1 MKSNGK
7 TEIFDYNEILE
18 ALKDY
23 AKNGIPTG
31 FKTGVQTLDKN
42 LKFDKGKLATI
53 TGIPGMGKSEF
64 VDFICTQMNKLHK
77 FKTLYFSAEDSL
89 KEHLIK
95 LCKKINFDEKYTD
108 EDKAKYISENYK
120 FINYENVY
128 SVEKLFE
135 VAEEEIN
142 RSYFDILVIDPFNKL
157 EADKAYN
164 VNMTDYIS
172 KFLDRLLRFTK
183 KYNVLTFLVSHPKK
197 MLNLDLIPSAY
208 DIADSAHF
216 FNKSDYCISIHA
228 RKEECR
234 TVVKVDKVKYSYLGS
249 CTMFELGYDTQT
261 TNFFD
266 VCQDSLFSKSD
277 REDELFGAVAHVQQ
291 PKPNK
296 QSKEAQRIEIAK
308 AVLQEAESKINYKE
322 LMQTKV
328 AYLNNVCAKQSD
340 TITLQDAL
348 TKAATIQDK
357 QAELRLLTDKTA
369 IQSYKRNNFP
379 AFAPSVT
386 FNSDGTT
393 KDNVKQ
399 INPIICIDVDGQDN
413 GYMPTN
419 KMKDIVSKIDSVF
432 YAQESASGKG
442 IFCLIQIADANKFKE
457 HFNALSEEFKAKGLI
472 IDAQCKDVNRKRF
485 IAYDP
490 NPYINKNAVIYK
502 DINED
507 ISKQNAQDTT
517 TTPFYRSD
525 MSDKTHQPTWPNG
538 WSNYTDE
545 QKAEYIVNQCITNNI
560 LINKTHADSLT
571 IASAL
576 KTIYHSTDTGLNYC
590 LQLRQ
595 MRKGTDEAKQTYM
608 YKTAATKTNAVG
620 CLVNLYKNA
629 IIVQN

>member
-1 MKSNGK
+1 MESNK
-7 TEIFDYNEILE
+7 NIEIFGYADVLD

-31 FKTGVQTLDKN
+31 FKTGIETLDKN
-42 LKFDKGKLATI
+42 IKFEKGKLATI

-64 VDFICTQMNKLHK
+64 VDFICLQLNKLHK

-95 LCKKINFDEKYTD
+95 LCKKINFDENYTE
-108 EDKAKYISENYK
+108 EDKAKYISENCR
-120 FINYENVY
+120 FINYDNVY

-135 VAEEEIN
+135 VAEKEIN

-183 KYNVLTFLVSHPKK
+183 KYNVLTFLVAHPKK
-197 MLNLDLIPSAY
+197 MLNLDVIPSAY

-228 RKEECR
+228 LKEECR
-234 TVVKVDKVKYSYLGS
+234 TVVKVDKVKYSYLGV
-249 CTMFELGYDTQT
+249 CTIFELGYDTLT

-266 VCQDSLFSKSD
+266 VCKDSLFSKSEG
-277 REDELFGAVAHVQQ
+277 EDYKASKFTI
-291 PKPNK
+291 PKQADK
-296 QSKEAQRIEIAK
+296 QSKEVQRFEIAK
-308 AVLQEAESKINYKE
+308 AVLQETESKIDYNK

-328 AYLNNVCAKQSD
+328 AYMDNVCAKHSD

-348 TKAATIQDK
+348 SKADGIQDI
-357 QAELRLLTDKTA
+357 QAELRQLTDKTE
-369 IQSYKRNNFP
+369 IQMYKRNNFP

-393 KDNVKQ
+393 KDNVNQ
-399 INPIICIDVDGQDN
+399 INTIICVDIDGQDN

-419 KMKDIVSKIDSVF
+419 KMKQIVSKIDSVF
-432 YAQESASGKG
+432 YAQESAGGKG
-442 IFCLIQIADANKFKE
+442 IFCLIQVADTNKFKE
-457 HFNALSEEFKAKGLI
+457 HFNALQDTFKDKGLI
-472 IDAQCKDVNRKRF
+472 IDAQCSDINRKRF
-485 IAYDP
+485 VAYDAQ
-490 NPYINKNAVIYK
+490 PYTNKEAVIFTDTK
-502 DINED
+502 ADI
-507 ISKQNAQDTT
+507 IIQPSIQQNTT
-517 TTPFYRSD
+517 TTP
-525 MSDKTHQPTWPNG
+525 THQARTTWPSG
-538 WSNYTDE
+538 WAHYSDA
-545 QKAEYIVNQCITNNI
+545 QKAEYIITECLTNNI
-560 LINKTHADSLT
+560 IINKSHADSLT

-576 KTIYHSTDTGLNYC
+576 KTIYKDDSDTGLNYC

-608 YKTAATKTNAVG
+608 YQNATEKTNAVG
-620 CLVNLYKNA
+620 CLVNLYKSA
-629 IIVQN
+629 IIKQN

>member
-1 MKSNGK
+1 MESNGK

-95 LCKKINFDEKYTD
+95 LCKKINFNEKYTD

-142 RSYFDILVIDPFNKL
+142 RNYFDILVIAPFNKL

-183 KYNVLTFLVSHPKK
+183 RYNVLTFLVAHPKK

-277 REDELFGAVAHVQQ
+277 REDELFCLVAHEQQ

-296 QSKEAQRIEIAK
+296 QPKEAQRIEIAK
-308 AVLQEAESKINYKE
+308 AVLQEAESKINYNE

-328 AYLNNVCAKQSD
+328 AYMDNVCAKQSD
-340 TITLQDAL
+340 TITLQEAL
-348 TKAATIQDK
+348 TKAASIQDK
-357 QAELRLLTDKTA
+357 QAELRALTDKTEM
-369 IQSYKRNNFP
+369 QKYKRNNFP
-379 AFAPSVT
+379 AITPSVV
-386 FNSDGTT
+386 FNQDGTT

-399 INPIICIDVDGQDN
+399 INPIICIDIDGQDN
-413 GYMPTN
+413 NYMSTDR
-419 KMKDIVSKIDSVF
+419 MKDIVSKINSVF

-442 IFCLIQIADANKFKE
+442 IFCFVQVSDTNQFKG
-457 HFNALSEEFKAKGLI
+457 HFNALQDTFKSKGLI
-472 IDAQCKDVNRKRF
+472 IDEQCSDINRKRF
-485 IAYDP
+485 VAYDP
-490 NPYINKNAVIYK
+490 NPYINRSATIYK
-502 DINED
+502 DKKED
-507 ISKQNAQDTT
+507 IIQQNTT
-517 TTPFYRSD
+517 TTPFYRSCL
-525 MSDKTHQPTWPNG
+525 SDKTHQLSWPSG
-538 WSNYTDE
+538 WSSYTDT
-545 QKAEYIVNQCITNNI
+545 QKAEYIVNQCLTKGI
-560 LINKTHADSLT
+560 LINKSHADSLT

-595 MRKGTDEAKQTYM
+595 MRKGTDIAKQTYM
-608 YKTAATKTNAVG
+608 YQTASTKTNAVG
-620 CLVNLYKNA
+620 CLVNLYKSA
-629 IIVQN
+629 IISQN

>member
-1 MKSNGK
+1 MESNGK

-277 REDELFGAVAHVQQ
+277 REDELFGAVAHAQQ
-291 PKPNK
+291 PKQPK
-296 QSKEAQRIEIAK
+296 PQEAQRFEIAK
-308 AVLQEAESKINYKE
+308 AVLQEAESKINYNE

-328 AYLNNVCAKQSD
+328 AYMDNVCAKQSD

-348 TKAATIQDK
+348 TKAASIQDK
-357 QAELRLLTDKTA
+357 QAELRTLTDKA
-369 IQSYKRNNFP
+369 EMQKYKRNNFP
-379 AFAPSVT
+379 AIAPSVV
-386 FNSDGTT
+386 FNADGTT

-419 KMKDIVSKIDSVF
+419 KMKQIVSKIDSVF
-432 YAQESASGKG
+432 YSQESASGKG
-442 IFCLIQIADANKFKE
+442 IFCLIQVSDTNKFKE

-472 IDAQCKDVNRKRF
+472 IDAQCSDLNRKRF
-485 IAYDP
+485 VAYDP
-490 NPYINKNAVIYK
+490 NPYINRNATIYK
-502 DINED
+502 DTKED
-507 ISKQNAQDTT
+507 IIIQPINQNTT
-517 TTPFYRSD
+517 TTP
-525 MSDKTHQPTWPNG
+525 THQARTTWPSG
-538 WSNYTDE
+538 WAHYTDE
-545 QKAEYIVNQCITNNI
+545 QKVEYIINQCITNNI

-576 KTIYHSTDTGLNYC
+576 KTIYKDDSDTGLNYC

-595 MRKGTDEAKQTYM
+595 MRKGTDVTKQTYM
-608 YKTAATKTNAVG
+608 YKTASTKTNAVG

>member
-1 MKSNGK
+1 MESDGK

-64 VDFICTQMNKLHK
+64 VDFICVQMNKLHK

-95 LCKKINFDEKYTD
+95 LCKKINFNEKYTD

-142 RSYFDILVIDPFNKL
+142 RNYFDILVIDPFNKL

-183 KYNVLTFLVSHPKK
+183 RYNVLTFLVAHPKK

-234 TVVKVDKVKYSYLGS
+234 TVVKVDKVKYSYFGS

-277 REDELFGAVAHVQQ
+277 REDELFGLVAHEQ
-291 PKPNK
+291 PKPTNK
-296 QSKEAQRIEIAK
+296 QTQRFEIAK
-308 AVLQEAESKINYKE
+308 AVLQEAESKINYNK

-328 AYLNNVCAKQSD
+328 AYMENVCDKQSD
-340 TITLQDAL
+340 TITLQEAL
-348 TKAATIQDK
+348 TKAESIQDK
-357 QAELRLLTDKTA
+357 QAELRQLTDKA
-369 IQSYKRNNFP
+369 EMQKYKRNNFP
-379 AFAPSVT
+379 AIAPSVV
-386 FNSDGTT
+386 FNSDGTS
-393 KDNVKQ
+393 KENVKQ
-399 INPIICIDVDGQDN
+399 INPIICVDIDGQDN
-413 GYMPTN
+413 GYMSTDR
-419 KMKDIVSKIDSVF
+419 MKEIVSKIDSIF

-442 IFCLIQIADANKFKE
+442 IFCLIQVSDTNKFKG
-457 HFNALSEEFKAKGLI
+457 HFNALSEEFKVNGLVV
-472 IDAQCKDVNRKRF
+472 DAQCKDINRKRF
-485 IAYDP
+485 VAYDP

-502 DINED
+502 DIMED
-507 ISKQNAQDTT
+507 IIIQSIQPNTT
-517 TTPFYRSD
+517 TTP
-525 MSDKTHQPTWPNG
+525 THRAITTWPSG
-538 WSNYTDE
+538 WAHYTDR
-545 QKAEYIVNQCITNNI
+545 QKAEYIVNQCLTNNI

-576 KTIYHSTDTGLNYC
+576 KTIYNSTDTGLNYC

-595 MRKGTDEAKQTYM
+595 MRKGADIAKQTYM
-608 YKTAATKTNAVG
+608 YQTATTKTNAVG

>member
-1 MKSNGK
+1 MESDGK

-95 LCKKINFDEKYTD
+95 LCKKINFNEKYTD

-142 RSYFDILVIDPFNKL
+142 RNYFDILVIDPFNKL

-183 KYNVLTFLVSHPKK
+183 RYNVLTFLVAHPKK

-277 REDELFGAVAHVQQ
+277 REDELFGLVAHEQQ

-296 QSKEAQRIEIAK
+296 QPKEAQRIEIAK
-308 AVLQEAESKINYKE
+308 AVLQEAESEINYNE

-328 AYLNNVCAKQSD
+328 AYMDNVCAKQSD
-340 TITLQDAL
+340 TITIQDAL
-348 TKAATIQDK
+348 TKAESIQDK
-357 QAELRLLTDKTA
+357 QTELRKLTDKTEM
-369 IQSYKRNNFP
+369 QKYKRNNFP

-386 FNSDGTT
+386 FTKDGTS
-393 KDNVKQ
+393 KENVKQ
-399 INPIICIDVDGQDN
+399 MNPIICIDVDGQDN
-413 GYMPTN
+413 GYMSTVE
-419 KMKDIVSKIDSVF
+419 MKQIVSKMDSVF

-442 IFCLIQIADANKFKE
+442 IFCLIQIENTNQFKG
-457 HFNALSEEFKAKGLI
+457 HFNALQEAFKANGLI
-472 IDAQCKDVNRKRF
+472 IDEQCSDINRKRF
-485 IAYDP
+485 VAYDP
-490 NPYINKNAVIYK
+490 MPYINRSAVIYK
-502 DINED
+502 GTKENIIQPIN
-507 ISKQNAQDTT
+507 QNTT
-517 TTPFYRSD
+517 TSRFY
-525 MSDKTHQPTWPNG
+525 
-538 WSNYTDE
+538 
-545 QKAEYIVNQCITNNI
+545 C
-560 LINKTHADSLT
+560 
-571 IASAL
+571 
-576 KTIYHSTDTGLNYC
+576 
-590 LQLRQ
+590 
-595 MRKGTDEAKQTYM
+595 
-608 YKTAATKTNAVG
+608 
-620 CLVNLYKNA
+620 
-629 IIVQN
+629 

>member
-1 MKSNGK
+1 MESNGK

-95 LCKKINFDEKYTD
+95 LCKKINFNEKYTD

-142 RSYFDILVIDPFNKL
+142 RNYFDILVIDPFNKL

-183 KYNVLTFLVSHPKK
+183 RYNVLTFLVAHPKK

-277 REDELFGAVAHVQQ
+277 REDELFGTVAPVQQ

-296 QSKEAQRIEIAK
+296 QPKEAQRIEIAK
-308 AVLQEAESKINYKE
+308 AILQEAESKINYNE

-328 AYLNNVCAKQSD
+328 AYMENVCDKQSD
-340 TITLQDAL
+340 TITLQKAL

-357 QAELRLLTDKTA
+357 QAELRQLTDKTEM
-369 IQSYKRNNFP
+369 QKYKRNNFP
-379 AFAPSVT
+379 AIAPSVV
-386 FNSDGTT
+386 FNQDGTT

-399 INPIICIDVDGQDN
+399 INPIICIDIDGQDN
-413 GYMPTN
+413 NYMSTAQ
-419 KMKDIVSKIDSVF
+419 MKQIVSKIDSVF
-432 YAQESASGKG
+432 YAQESCSGKG

-457 HFNALSEEFKAKGLI
+457 HFNALQETFKEKGLI
-472 IDAQCKDVNRKRF
+472 IDAQCSDINRKRF

-490 NPYINKNAVIYK
+490 MPYTNKEAVIFTDK
-502 DINED
+502 KED
-507 ISKQNAQDTT
+507 IIQPINQNTT

-525 MSDKTHQPTWPNG
+525 MSDKTHQPSWPNG
-538 WSNYTDE
+538 WSNYTDV
-545 QKAEYIVNQCITNNI
+545 QKAEYIVNQCITKGI
-560 LINKTHADSLT
+560 LINKSHADSLT

-576 KTIYHSTDTGLNYC
+576 KTIYNSTDTGLNYS

-595 MRKGTDEAKQTYM
+595 MRKGTDITKQTYM
-608 YKTAATKTNAVG
+608 YQTATTKTNAVG

-629 IIVQN
+629 IISQN